1 MNMRTTRLIAVLVG
15 LAAIAMVAADAKAY
29 YHPGMGRFMSRDPGP
44 GGAMRVGGGGP
55 AAAGGFIPRDPTGSN
70 QYADGMNLYQYVSS
84 NPANYVDPM
93 GTKKKKL
100 PVPSSPTT
108 STNYHKLKDR
118 TDCCDRVTE
127 RTMTAYWTD
136 EEKRKRFIDHLGGTG
151 ARFGVDNVNHLLQT
165 LDKNLRNCQCIRK
178 LTINSH
184 GGYAGEGGFRMT
196 SPHGSGDPIHAPD
209 MIAHANSSAFG
220 SALAGAMCDECY
232 INVMSCGAAD
242 GNTLK
247 NIAKASGCKV
257 RGTVGTFTR
266 RTGWSIW
273 SGRWSEWVAQDGV
286 MECDPSGTCKKI
298 HGAGSKGGGVW

>member
-1 MNMRTTRLIAVLVG
+1 MKRAHLLTVLIVL
-15 LAAIAMVAADAKAY
+15 ATITSFTSDAFARARM
-29 YHPGMGRFMSRDPGP
+29 YHSSLGRFMQRDPIGTATAP
-44 GGAMRVGGGGP
+44 PMARNLS
-55 AAAGGFIPRDPTGSN
+55 ASQFTQRDPTV

-108 STNYHKLKDR
+108 SANYHKLKDR

-151 ARFGVDNVNHLLQT
+151 ARFGVDNINHLLQT

-184 GGYAGEGGFRMT
+184 GGYAGQGGFRMT

-298 HGAGSKGGGVW
+298 HGAGSKGGSVW